1 VTDEKIYAAIERAE
15 ELFPPRLVYML
26 EDTLLRDGYWK
37 PSFRAEVAGEILA
50 MPERSTAI
58 ADELDRLARELK
70 KPVDKM
76 IEQAEYEDAH
86 DGHAMRGEA
95 YGRDFAAEELKRRAT
110 ELRGK

>member
-1 VTDEKIYAAIERAE
+1 VTDEEIDAAIERAA
-15 ELFPPRLVYML
+15 ELFPPRLAYML
-26 EDTLLRDGYWK
+26 EDALLDDYWK
-37 PSFRAEVAGEILA
+37 PGFRAEVADEILA
-50 MPERSTAI
+50 MSDRSTAI